1 MELLTIRQVRERL
14 EVSAR
19 TLRYY
24 EQIGLIQAVKS
35 DACAYRRYTPE
46 TCVRL
51 ELILLLRKLR
61 LSLGQIAQL
70 LDDPGAARTR
80 AILLQALADNRAQ
93 QQALDLVRRALQALL
108 DQVDRAGGAL
118 RLPPEAE
125 LQALLDGLAP
135 QHHFKEVPAMSDI
148 HRADQILHPL
158 TDVRILRLPPSL
170 VASIHLIGDSPE
182 DRCEPLLRA
191 FIAQTGLLE
200 RKPDFRQYGFN
211 HPNGRLADGSDH
223 GYEFWLTIP
232 EDLEVPAPF
241 TRKRFPGGL
250 YAAHMI
256 PMGGFEQWQW
266 LVDWVAQ
273 SDSYDHA
280 WGEEACMG
288 GCLEEHLNCWDYYQQ
303 QDEHS
308 FRQLDLL
315 LPIRRR

>member
-1 MELLTIRQVRERL
+1 MELMTIRQVRERL
-14 EVSAR
+14 DVSTR

-24 EQIGLIQAVKS
+24 EQIGLIQSVKS
-35 DACAYRRYTPE
+35 DDYAYRQYTPQ
-46 TCVRL
+46 TCARL

-80 AILLQALADNRAQ
+80 EILLAALADNRAQ
-93 QQALDLVRRALQALL
+93 QQALSLVRRALQALL

-118 RLPPEAE
+118 RLPPEDG
-125 LQALLDGLAP
+125 LQALLDSLTP
-135 QHHFKEVPAMSDI
+135 QHHLKEAPIMSDI
-148 HRADQILHPL
+148 HQADQILHPL
-158 TDVRILRLPPSL
+158 TDVRILRLPPSP
-170 VASIHLIGDSPE
+170 VASIHLIGDGPE

-191 FIAQTGLLE
+191 FIEQTRLPE

-211 HPNGRLADGSDH
+211 HPNGVLADGSDH

-232 EDLEVPAPF
+232 EDLEVSAPF
-241 TRKRFPGGL
+241 TRKFFPGGL

-256 PMGGFEQWQW
+256 PMGAFEQWQW
-266 LVDWVAQ
+266 LMEWADHSEQFAHDWG
-273 SDSYDHA
+273 D
-280 WGEEACMG
+280 EACMG